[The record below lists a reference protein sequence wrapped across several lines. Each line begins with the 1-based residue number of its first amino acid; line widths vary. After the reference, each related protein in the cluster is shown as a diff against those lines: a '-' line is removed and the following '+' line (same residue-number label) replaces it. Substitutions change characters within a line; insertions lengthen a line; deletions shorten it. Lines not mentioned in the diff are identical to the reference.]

1 MIKSKTITKTKNAP
15 KTSKFKTSKYIKI
28 GEANKPA
35 ITLIKIKIDNLS
47 IAFLIFTSFL
57 LKEKF
62 IVSPF

>member
-28 GEANKPA
+28 GETNKPA
-35 ITLIKIKIDNLS
+35 ITLIKIKIDKLS

-62 IVSPF
+62 IVPPF

>member
-1 MIKSKTITKTKNAP
+1 MIKSKTNTKLKNTP
-15 KTSKFKTSKYIKI
+15 KTTKFKTSKYFKS
-28 GEANKPA
+28 GETIEPI

-62 IVSPF
+62 IMSPF